1 MVSAPLVGWIDA
13 GVTRRRNLAHSTTV
27 LLAHIFFKLPHAI
40 FKIKEI
46 NSILSMCDR
55 YSSSI
60 TYFTK
65 LTFSVSEAS

>member
-55 YSSSI
+55 YLLNNLLHEI
-60 TYFTK
+60 
-65 LTFSVSEAS
+65 

>member
-65 LTFSVSEAS
+65 LTFSSEAS